1 VGPDAVTSVHIIT
14 EDKTGGGL
22 EAIIKQEVAHQRGL
36 KALEPLEFSKLRGT
50 VNGNA
55 ELLKQCAKYELFR
68 FRYTPRF
75 DHVFYV
81 IDARNAW
88 KLQQLGVAAPQQ
100 PYENSLPPFCDAIRK
115 KLELLA
121 KAERTDEQ
129 WQHIRSG
136 FHAHVLVWERESL
149 ILPVADQLGLGPA
162 VADVY
167 ADRGATESVVHR
179 FEQTGRKRAYN
190 KATDGKQFLDRI
202 AWNEGLRT
210 TVVSTNH
217 SLQAIVDE
225 LVAL

>member
-1 VGPDAVTSVHIIT
+1 MGLDAVTSVHIIT
-14 EDKTGGGL
+14 EDKTGDGL
-22 EAIIKQEVAHQRGL
+22 EAIIKQEVAHQRRL
-36 KALEPLEFSKLRGT
+36 KELEPLEFSKLRGT

-88 KLQQLGVAAPQQ
+88 KLEQLGVEAPQP
-100 PYENSLPPFCDAIRK
+100 PYEKSLPPFCDAIQK
-115 KLELLA
+115 KLESFA
-121 KAERTDEQ
+121 KTGQTDEQ

-149 ILPVADQLGLGPA
+149 ILPVADQLGLGQA

-167 ADRGATESVVHR
+167 ADRKAAEFVENR
-179 FEQTGRKRAYN
+179 FKQTGRKRAYS

-202 AWNEGLRT
+202 AYTEGLRT
-210 TVVSTNH
+210 TVVGSNA

-225 LVAL
+225 LVSL

>member
-1 VGPDAVTSVHIIT
+1 VTRVHIIT

-22 EAIIKQEVAHQRGL
+22 EDIIKQEVAHQRRL
-36 KALEPLEFSKLRGT
+36 KTLEPLEFSKLRGT

-88 KLQQLGVAAPQQ
+88 DLEQLGVEAPQP
-100 PYENSLPPFCDAIRK
+100 PYKTSLPPFCDTIRK
-115 KLELLA
+115 KLESLA
-121 KAERTDEQ
+121 KVGQTDEQ
-129 WQHIRSG
+129 WQRIRNG

-149 ILPVADQLGLGPA
+149 ILPVADQLDLGQSI
-162 VADVY
+162 ADVY
-167 ADRGATESVVHR
+167 AERKASDIVKHR
-179 FEQTGRKRAYN
+179 FEQTGKQRAYS

-210 TVVSTNH
+210 TVVSSNP

>member
-1 VGPDAVTSVHIIT
+1 MTSIHIIT

-22 EAIIKQEVAHQRGL
+22 EAIIKAEVAHQRML
-36 KALEPLEFSKLRGT
+36 KELEALEFSKVRGT

-55 ELLKQCAKYELFR
+55 ELLKQCEKYELFR
-68 FRYTPRF
+68 FRYPKRF
-75 DHVFYV
+75 DHVLYV

-88 KLQQLGVAAPQQ
+88 DLDQLGVQAPQP
-100 PYENSLPPFCDAIRK
+100 PYDKSLPPYCDAIRK
-115 KLELLA
+115 KMESIA
-121 KAERTDEQ
+121 KAGRTDEQ

-149 ILPVADQLGLGPA
+149 ILPVADQFGLGQA
-162 VADVY
+162 VAEVY
-167 ADRGATESVVHR
+167 AERRAAESVSHR
-179 FEQTGRKRAYN
+179 FKQIGKNRAYS

-202 AWNEGLRT
+202 AYTEGLRMA
-210 TVVSTNH
+210 VVGSNP

>member
-1 VGPDAVTSVHIIT
+1 MTRVHIIT

-22 EAIIKQEVAHQRGL
+22 EAIIKQEVAHQRMSKEL
-36 KALEPLEFSKLRGT
+36 APLEFSKLRGT

-55 ELLKQCAKYELFR
+55 ELLKQCGKYELFR

-88 KLQQLGVAAPQQ
+88 NLEQLGVEAPQP
-100 PYENSLPPFCDAIRK
+100 PYEKSLPPFCDAIRK
-115 KLELLA
+115 RMESLA
-121 KAERTDEQ
+121 KVGQTDEQ
-129 WQHIRSG
+129 WQRIRSG

-167 ADRGATESVVHR
+167 ADRKATEFVQHR
-179 FEQTGRKRAYN
+179 FEQTGKKRAYS

-202 AWNEGLRT
+202 AYTEGLRT
-210 TVVSTNH
+210 SVVSTNA

-225 LVAL
+225 LVSL

>member
-1 VGPDAVTSVHIIT
+1 MTSVHIIT

-22 EAIIKQEVAHQRGL
+22 EAIIKAEVAHQRML
-36 KALEPLEFSKLRGT
+36 KDLEPLEFSKVRGT

-55 ELLKQCAKYELFR
+55 ELLKQCEKYELFR
-68 FRYTPRF
+68 FRYPKRF
-75 DHVFYV
+75 DHVLYV

-88 KLQQLGVAAPQQ
+88 KLKQLGVAAPQQ
-100 PYENSLPPFCDAIRK
+100 PYENSLPPFCDAIRE

-129 WQHIRSG
+129 WQPIRSG

-167 ADRGATESVVHR
+167 ADRGAAESVTHR
-179 FEQTGRKRAYN
+179 FEQTGKKRAYS

-202 AWNEGLRT
+202 AYTEGLRT
-210 TVVSTNH
+210 TVVGSNP